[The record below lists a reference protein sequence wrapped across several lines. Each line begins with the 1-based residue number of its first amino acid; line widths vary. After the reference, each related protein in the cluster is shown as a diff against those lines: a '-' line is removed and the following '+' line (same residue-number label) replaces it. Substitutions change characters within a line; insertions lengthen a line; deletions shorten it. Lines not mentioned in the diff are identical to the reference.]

1 MLTESFMVHF
11 SKLEDPRIVN
21 HNSRHKFFDIIVMA
35 FIAVLCGCDDWVE
48 VAEFCEARQKLF
60 KELLELPNGIPS
72 HDTFGRVFSIIDAEH
87 FEEVF
92 AEWMHVVFHKTK
104 GEIIAL
110 DGKTIR
116 AARAKGNKKGIHM
129 VSAWACQNKLTL
141 ASVKVEDKTNEITAI
156 KKILK
161 MLDISKCTVTIDA
174 IGCQKEIA
182 KEIVARG
189 GNYVLCVKDNQK
201 EVRSAIETTFKI
213 VEQRPCK
220 EYSDTGERTEKAHGR
235 VETRRY
241 LSLPL
246 TYTPYLEKDWAGI
259 KSITKVIRTRTINGE
274 ETTVGIWY
282 YISTHAYLSD
292 KISEAIRNHWNIE
305 NNLHWQLDISFH
317 EDQCRARI
325 KNAAETFSLLRKI
338 SMAYLKKDL
347 KSKVGI
353 KCKRKK
359 ACWSDQ
365 YLFDILMDA
374 QNGKGNACKKSL
386 TENV

>member
-1 MLTESFMVHF
+1 MLTESFMLHF
-11 SKLEDPRIVN
+11 SKLEDPRVVN
-21 HNSRHKFFDIIVMA
+21 HNSRHKFFDIVVMA
-35 FIAVLCGCDDWVE
+35 FVAVLCGCDDWVE
-48 VAEFCEARQKLF
+48 VARFCKVKINLF

-87 FEEVF
+87 FEEIF
-92 AEWMHVVFHKTK
+92 AEWMHEIFNKTR

-141 ASVKVEDKTNEITAI
+141 ASMKVAEGENEIPTI
-156 KKILK
+156 KRILK
-161 MLDISKCTVTIDA
+161 LLDISKCTVTIDA

-182 KEIVARG
+182 KAIVNRG

-201 EVRSAIETTFKI
+201 EVRSAIETAFKV
-213 VEQRPCK
+213 VEQRPYK
-220 EYSDTGERTEKAHGR
+220 EYSDTGERKEKSHGR
-235 VETRRY
+235 IETRRY
-241 LSLPL
+241 LTLPL
-246 TYTPYLEKDWAGI
+246 TYTPYLKDDWEGI
-259 KSITKVIRTRTINGE
+259 QSITKVIRTRTIDGE
-274 ETTVGIWY
+274 ETTIGVWY
-282 YISTHAYLSD
+282 YISTHSYLSD
-292 KISEAIRNHWNIE
+292 KIAEAIRNHWNIE

-325 KNAAETFSLLRKI
+325 KNSAECFSLLRKI

-347 KSKVGI
+347 ESKVGI
-353 KCKRKK
+353 KCKRKM

-374 QNGKGNACKKSL
+374 QDHKDEAREKSL
-386 TENV
+386 T

>member
-1 MLTESFMVHF
+1 MIHF

-21 HNSRHKFFDIIVMA
+21 HNSRHKFFDIIVMG

-48 VAEFCEARQKLF
+48 VAEFCEARKKLF
-60 KELLELPNGIPS
+60 KELLELPNGVPS
-72 HDTFGRVFSIIDAEH
+72 HDTFGRVFSIIDAAH

-92 AEWMHVVFHKTK
+92 AQWMHEIFNKTK

-161 MLDISKCTVTIDA
+161 MLDISRCTVTIDA

-182 KEIVARG
+182 AAIVARG
-189 GNYVLCVKDNQK
+189 GNYVLCVKNNQK
-201 EVRSAIETTFKI
+201 EVRSAIETAFKI
-213 VEQRPCK
+213 VEQRPYK
-220 EYSDTGERTEKAHGR
+220 EYTDTGEVKEKSHGR
-235 VETRRY
+235 IETRRY

-246 TYTPYLEKDWAGI
+246 TYTPYLKDDWAGI
-259 KSITKVIRTRTINGE
+259 QSITKVIRTRTIHGE
-274 ETTVGIWY
+274 ETTVGVWY
-282 YISTHAYLSD
+282 YISTHSNLSD
-292 KISEAIRNHWNIE
+292 KIAEAIRSHWNIE

-317 EDQCRARI
+317 EDQSRARV
-325 KNAAETFSLLRKI
+325 KNAAECFSLLRKI

-353 KCKRKK
+353 KCKRKM

-365 YLFDILMDA
+365 YLFDILIDA
-374 QNGKGNACKKSL
+374 QSGEGNLREQSPTTTL
-386 TENV
+386 ES

>member
-1 MLTESFMVHF
+1 MLTESFMIHF
-11 SKLEDPRIVN
+11 SKLEDPRIAN

-48 VAEFCEARQKLF
+48 VARFCKVKIKLF

-72 HDTFGRVFSIIDAEH
+72 HDTFGRVFSIIDAWH

-92 AEWMHVVFHKTK
+92 AEWMHEIFHKTR

-116 AARAKGNKKGIHM
+116 AARAKGNKKGVHM

-141 ASVKVEDKTNEITAI
+141 ASMKVAEGDNEITTI
-156 KKILK
+156 KRILK
-161 MLDISKCTVTIDA
+161 LLNISKCTVTIDA

-182 KEIVARG
+182 AAIVARD

-201 EVRSAIETTFKI
+201 DVRSAIETAFKI
-213 VEQRPCK
+213 VEQRPYK
-220 EYSDTGERTEKAHGR
+220 EYTDTGEQQEKAHGR
-235 VETRRY
+235 IEARRY

-246 TYTPYLEKDWAGI
+246 TYTPYLKDDWAGI
-259 KSITKVIRTRTINGE
+259 QSITKVIRTRTIEGE
-274 ETTVGIWY
+274 ETTVGVWY
-282 YISTHAYLSD
+282 YISSHPYLSD
-292 KISEAIRNHWNIE
+292 KIAEAIRNHWNIE

-317 EDQCRARI
+317 EDQCRARV
-325 KNAAETFSLLRKI
+325 KNAAESISLLRKI

-347 KSKVGI
+347 ISKVGI
-353 KCKRKK
+353 KCKRKM
-359 ACWSDQ
+359 ACWDDQ
-365 YLFDILMDA
+365 YLADILMGAYNQDA
-374 QNGKGNACKKSL
+374 DKACEKSP
-386 TENV
+386 T

>member
-1 MLTESFMVHF
+1 MIHF

-48 VAEFCEARQKLF
+48 VAEFCDARQKLF

-92 AEWMHVVFHKTK
+92 AEWMHEIFHKTK

-116 AARAKGNKKGIHM
+116 AARAKGNKKGVHM

-141 ASVKVEDKTNEITAI
+141 ASMKVAEGDNEITTI

-161 MLDISKCTVTIDA
+161 LLDISKCTVTIDA

-182 KEIVARG
+182 KQIVARG

-201 EVRSAIETTFKI
+201 EVRSAVETAFKV
-213 VEQRPCK
+213 VEQRPYK
-220 EYSDTGERTEKAHGR
+220 EYTDTGERNEKSHGR
-235 VETRRY
+235 IESRRY

-246 TYTPYLEKDWAGI
+246 THTPYLKDDWAGI
-259 KSITKVIRTRTINGE
+259 QSITKVIRTRTIEGE
-274 ETTVGIWY
+274 ETTIGVWY
-282 YISTHAYLSD
+282 YISTHPYLSD
-292 KISEAIRNHWNIE
+292 KIAEAIRSHWNIE

-317 EDQCRARI
+317 EDQSRARI
-325 KNAAETFSLLRKI
+325 KNAAECFSLLRKI

-374 QNGKGNACKKSL
+374 HNDKDKACEKSL
-386 TENV
+386 TTNV